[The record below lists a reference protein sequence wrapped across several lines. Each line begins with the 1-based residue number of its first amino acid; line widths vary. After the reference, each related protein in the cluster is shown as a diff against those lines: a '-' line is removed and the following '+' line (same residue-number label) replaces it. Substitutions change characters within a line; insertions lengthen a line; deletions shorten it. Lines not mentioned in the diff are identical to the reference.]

1 MSTEFNVVT
10 PNGDLVL
17 ELVVDGTI
25 RVKDTNQIAGTYKLL
40 KDGGFKIQIHDEYRR
55 LGEKRTTPKKNQD

>member
-40 KDGGFKIQIHDEYRR
+40 SGGGFKIQLNDNYRY
-55 LGEKRTTPKKNQD
+55 LGEKRTSPKKNKD